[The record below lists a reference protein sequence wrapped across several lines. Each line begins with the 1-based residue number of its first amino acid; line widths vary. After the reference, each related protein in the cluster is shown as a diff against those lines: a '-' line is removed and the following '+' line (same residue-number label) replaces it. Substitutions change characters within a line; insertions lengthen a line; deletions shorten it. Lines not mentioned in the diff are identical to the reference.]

1 MEPPPPISTVVIPQS
16 TSIEEYTSQP
26 GSARPQMFRVLSSI
40 FENVVPRDHTGS
52 GFDEWPSILER
63 ADDGLETSKALR
75 AVFLILQYLRDKSPA
90 TVVPATKALADGS
103 RYGKLAMADLEVLQ
117 EKIGTPD

>member
-1 MEPPPPISTVVIPQS
+1 MEPPPHTTTVEDPQS
-16 TSIEEYTSQP
+16 TSIEEYTPQP
-26 GSARPQMFRVLSSI
+26 GLARPQMFRFLSSI

-52 GFDEWPSILER
+52 GFDEWPSMFER

-75 AVFLILQYLRDKSPA
+75 AVGRILRYLREKSPA

-103 RYGKLAMADLEVLQ
+103 RYGKVAMADLDVVQ
-117 EKIGTPD
+117 ERKGTSD